1 MQRIGSALKYW
12 FVNLSYSVFM
22 KIIPI
27 FVLFILSGC
36 SPKIIYLPS
45 ETTVEYRDSIITKI
59 DTIPVPLP
67 VEVIQTIV
75 PAVEVWEAET
85 SLAEAR
91 CELDT
96 NLMVLRGELKN
107 KQKNLP
113 VVVPS
118 TEQYHS
124 RDSVRIEYYPQEVPV
139 PQKYIPWWVKT
150 LAWIGGIVSLAALA
164 WLIGKLIIK

>member
-1 MQRIGSALKYW
+1 M
-12 FVNLSYSVFM
+12 
-22 KIIPI
+22 
-27 FVLFILSGC
+27 ILSTMVPCILLFSC
-36 SPKIIYLPS
+36 SPKIIYLPG

-96 NLMVLRGELKN
+96 NLMVLRGEIKN
-107 KQKNLP
+107 KQKTIP
-113 VVVPS
+113 AAVPS
-118 TEQYHS
+118 TSEYHS
-124 RDSVRIEYYPQEVPV
+124 RDSIKTEYVPYEVKV
-139 PQKYIPWWVKT
+139 PEKYIPWWVKT